1 MSKNPAYI
9 FEEEILIRLSGF
21 KSYLKELG
29 NGENTI
35 GQKVNYAGFYLRWLE
50 EERLQAEEAG
60 YNDLLSFIDSCR
72 LDGESTTHI
81 NRKLRSIRDFY
92 DWLKREVEATTNP
105 AANLYLKGTTHRVVS
120 GVIDFKALENLYQDY
135 PAETLRQKRNRV
147 ILGLLIYQG
156 LSTEDLQKLETSDV
170 QIKEGKVHVRGDRRI
185 NRRVLDLRPFQVM
198 ELHEYIT
205 ITRPSIIE
213 GTGRPAPAR
222 KPGKINDEKL
232 KTQLLISINGSEN
245 MKNSLLHLFREVRKQ
260 HPTVTS
266 AKKIRQSVITY
277 WLKTMNLRQV
287 QYMAGHKRVSST
299 ERYLGNN
306 LESLKD
312 KLEKYHPLNNKMGI
326 AKCDTQF

>member
-9 FEEEILIRLSGF
+9 FDEGILIRLGGF
-21 KSYLKELG
+21 KSYLTELG

-35 GQKVNYAGFYLRWLE
+35 SQKINYAGFYLRWLE
-50 EERLQAEEAG
+50 EERLQTEEAG
-60 YNDLLSFIDSCR
+60 YNDLLSFVDSCR

-81 NRKLRSIRDFY
+81 NRKIRSIRDFY
-92 DWLKREVEATTNP
+92 EYLKRQGEVTTNP
-105 AANLYLKGTTHRVVS
+105 AANLYLKGNCHKIVS
-120 GVIDFKALENLYQDY
+120 GTIEYKILEDLYQIY
-135 PAETLRQKRNRV
+135 PTLTLREKRNKV
-147 ILGLLIYQG
+147 ILGLLVYQG

-198 ELHEYIT
+198 EMYEYIT
-205 ITRPSIIE
+205 VTRKAIIE
-213 GTGRPAPAR
+213 GISHPAPAR
-222 KPGKINDEKL
+222 KPGKINADRL

-245 MKNSLLHLFREVRKQ
+245 MKNSLLHFFREIKKLN
-260 HPTVTS
+260 PTVTS

-312 KLEKYHPLNNKMGI
+312 KLEKCHPLNNSKRN
-326 AKCDTQF
+326 QYF